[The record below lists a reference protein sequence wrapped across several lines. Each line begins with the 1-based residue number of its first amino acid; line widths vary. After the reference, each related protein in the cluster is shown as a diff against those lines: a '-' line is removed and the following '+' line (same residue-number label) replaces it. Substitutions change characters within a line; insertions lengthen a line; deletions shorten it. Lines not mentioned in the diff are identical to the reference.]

1 MASTVLRRGN
11 ALACR
16 NCDLL
21 NLSHRCTLRHP
32 PRESFTIVA
41 KYSQLPKLQPG
52 NNPILVDGRTADN
65 SLVKMSICA
74 HLLVMGDTDDT
85 TTETGVGAAIAIV
98 ALISVGLRFYTH
110 HYTHA
115 GFRFDDWLIL
125 ASLIFFIA
133 TDIVVVL
140 DPNGSYVASTPG
152 IEYTP
157 ADVLYTNIIFIAS
170 ILYFPITST
179 TKLSIILLY
188 NRLFSVRKAFRRR
201 IIVLCIAVI
210 GDPRF
215 CFNYNIFWLAT
226 GITEAILDVFI
237 IIVPIEVVSKLQ
249 LNTRKK
255 IAHVTNR
262 TAHMEVP
269 LYLASSKLGAVM
281 FLTAAFHQLA
291 RLRYGPQCTLE
302 LESSVDAFQCVGL
315 S

>member
-1 MASTVLRRGN
+1 
-11 ALACR
+11 
-16 NCDLL
+16 
-21 NLSHRCTLRHP
+21 
-32 PRESFTIVA
+32 
-41 KYSQLPKLQPG
+41 
-52 NNPILVDGRTADN
+52 
-65 SLVKMSICA
+65 
-74 HLLVMGDTDDT
+74 MGDTDDT

-140 DPNGSYVASTPG
+140 GRCSMILTLHSTAFYLSFRTSYIKITSFLANSIDPNGSYVASTPG

-210 GDPRF
+210 GH
-215 CFNYNIFWLAT
+215 
-226 GITEAILDVFI
+226 G
-237 IIVPIEVVSKLQ
+237 
-249 LNTRKK
+249 
-255 IAHVTNR
+255 
-262 TAHMEVP
+262 
-269 LYLASSKLGAVM
+269 LGAN
-281 FLTAAFHQLA
+281 
-291 RLRYGPQCTLE
+291 Y
-302 LESSVDAFQCVGL
+302 SS
-315 S
+315 